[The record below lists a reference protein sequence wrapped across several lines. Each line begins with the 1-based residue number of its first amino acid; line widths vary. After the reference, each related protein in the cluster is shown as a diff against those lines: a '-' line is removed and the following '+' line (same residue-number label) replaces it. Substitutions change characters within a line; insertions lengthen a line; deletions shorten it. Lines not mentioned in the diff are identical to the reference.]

1 MSRIKIDLPSA
12 FKFSTKIKVRITDL
26 NYGNHVGNDTVLS
39 LFHEAR
45 VQYLESIGF
54 KELEFAGFGL
64 IMSDAALVFRNEIFY
79 GEELE
84 IFVGVGN
91 LSRAGFD
98 LFYKIITVRD
108 NKELIMAEGKTGM
121 ICYDYSARKV
131 VGIPLQA
138 REKLVN

>member
-64 IMSDAALVFRNEIFY
+64 IMSDAALVFLNEIFY
-79 GEELE
+79 GEELL
-84 IFVGVGN
+84 G
-91 LSRAGFD
+91 R
-98 LFYKIITVRD
+98 VRSD
-108 NKELIMAEGKTGM
+108 
-121 ICYDYSARKV
+121 
-131 VGIPLQA
+131 
-138 REKLVN
+138 